1 MSVRLVGYAYPWDV
15 LGDPAF
21 PARVKALGIAEVCL
35 AASYHSVRAATP
47 LHPGHL
53 IVDARDAALYR
64 PVRQRVWGQRRL
76 VPASADWVAGDD
88 PFGAAAARLRAAR
101 IAVSAWIVLAHSTR
115 SGTACPELAV
125 RNCAGDRYPYAL
137 CPSHPEVRD
146 HAATLTAEVLR
157 GVPVTG
163 VSLEGCGQLGVAHQD
178 RHDKTQGV
186 FPPAA
191 QRLLSVCC
199 CPRCLAG
206 WAERGQDPEQVMSRL
221 TTGVRAVLDGA
232 VRADASVPE
241 LLGERIAE
249 LVLATRRDA
258 ADALRGVVLDAVA
271 DTAGGLPVTLHAV
284 PDRWATGSSVA
295 CVTGSV
301 PGVRTVLVPAW
312 PTTPES
318 VELVARARAML
329 DESVT
334 VGAYLTVL
342 PPAEPDAVI
351 DHAGALLGSGAAELH
366 LYHLGLAPPSGQ
378 RLLAEIVR
386 RCGTEDL

>member
-21 PARVKALGIAEVCL
+21 PARVKALGLTEVCL

-76 VPASADWVAGDD
+76 RPGAADWVAGDD
-88 PFGAAAARLRAAR
+88 PFGAAAARLRSAR
-101 IAVSAWIVLAHSTR
+101 IAVSAWIVLTHSTR
-115 SGTACPELAV
+115 SGTACPDLAV
-125 RNCAGDRYPYAL
+125 RNCVGDRYPYAL

-146 HAATLTAEVLR
+146 YAATLSAEALR
-157 GVPVTG
+157 GVPLSG
-163 VSLEGCGQLGVAHQD
+163 VSLEACGQLGMAHQD
-178 RHDKTQGV
+178 RHDKTLGV

-199 CPRCLAG
+199 CPCCLAG
-206 WAERGQDPEQVMSRL
+206 WAERGQDPEQVLSRL

-232 VRADASVPE
+232 VPSDAPVPA
-241 LLGERIAE
+241 LLGERIAD
-249 LVLATRRDA
+249 LVLATRRGA
-258 ADALRGVVLDAVA
+258 AEVLRRDVLAAVA
-271 DTAGGLPVTLHAV
+271 DTAPELPVTLHGVA
-284 PDRWATGSSVA
+284 DRWATGPSVA
-295 CVTGSV
+295 CGADSMQ
-301 PGVRTVLVPAW
+301 GVHTVLVPAW
-312 PTTPES
+312 PTTPDS
-318 VELVARARAML
+318 VERVARARALL
-329 DESVT
+329 DESVA
-334 VGAYLTVL
+334 VGAYLSVL
-342 PPAEPDAVI
+342 PPAAPGAVI
-351 DHAGALLGSGAAELH
+351 DHAGALLGAGAAELH